1 MKSFQDLNRIKKKPY
16 IAEPP
21 DLDGWPDHKAAG
33 ESWKLHKMRNDSIID
48 DLFKGQFKSTLTCH
62 QCNKVSVKFDE
73 FCCLSVPIPKDQKVS
88 VRFYEK
94 NLVVSLDGLSKAH

>member
-1 MKSFQDLNRIKKKPY
+1 
-16 IAEPP
+16 
-21 DLDGWPDHKAAG
+21 
-33 ESWKLHKMRNDSIID
+33 MRNDSIID

-88 VRFYEK
+88 VHFMRR
-94 NLVVSLDGLSKAH
+94 LMLLSVDDLPKAHCIYVDMFK